1 MGASLSTAL
10 GDRVHARRDVLD
22 ILRVDARHREAAVAR
37 AEDVVLRRERVH
49 LLRVRLQLYA
59 PCSGWGFG
67 YRLTVGVTLR
77 VRAIRWSLSHL
88 HLYPICIY
96 PPSICTP
103 SARLLRCQPG
113 EGGWRDR

>member
-1 MGASLSTAL
+1 MVAACTQSSTSEPPTLRHAPINGAHVVHICAHARSSEIGRWLGASLGTAL

-59 PCSGWGFG
+59 PCSG
-67 YRLTVGVTLR
+67 
-77 VRAIRWSLSHL
+77 
-88 HLYPICIY
+88 
-96 PPSICTP
+96 
-103 SARLLRCQPG
+103 
-113 EGGWRDR
+113 

>member
-49 LLRVRLQLYA
+49 LLRVRLQL
-59 PCSGWGFG
+59 
-67 YRLTVGVTLR
+67 
-77 VRAIRWSLSHL
+77 
-88 HLYPICIY
+88 
-96 PPSICTP
+96 
-103 SARLLRCQPG
+103 
-113 EGGWRDR
+113 